1 MGKKKSKKKSKKGG
15 GNSGRRGTGAPHNKK
30 SSSPAAEDDIDKKC
44 EMRIAEINALEKKMA
59 GKQLRFAIGDRVEC
73 QMHVQ
78 SDEDIMEN
86 FDFDSLSFPEM
97 LVQLAMGEGPFAMK
111 YKTGTVVDLW
121 DRSHR
126 NKDEV
131 YPYQVRLDEDNRLV
145 CPKEDQD
152 SCIRKSNAPLR
163 VSNPRDTLLFKQP
176 PPREDCPICF
186 LQLPLQSTQQTKYFS
201 CCGKVICVG
210 CTFAAQVGG
219 DDKCPFC
226 RATMRISNTE
236 FTRRAEEGIKRG
248 DLEAM
253 VHVSLELCK
262 NGNKEEKKRGNELM
276 RKAAELGNCSAN
288 YRLGCAYTLG
298 DGTFGVVEQDSDK
311 AMFHYEEAAIAGH
324 GGARFNIGVK
334 YCNDS
339 STRGLGAKHL
349 MIGAKSGYQDCMDK
363 IKKGFVDGWVT
374 KTEYEETLRANE
386 ESLSELKSM
395 QRDNATVFYPVYN
408 VPKTLRML

>member
-1 MGKKKSKKKSKKGG
+1 
-15 GNSGRRGTGAPHNKK
+15 
-30 SSSPAAEDDIDKKC
+30 
-44 EMRIAEINALEKKMA
+44 
-59 GKQLRFAIGDRVEC
+59 
-73 QMHVQ
+73 MHVQ
-78 SDEDIMEN
+78 SDGDIMEN
-86 FDFDSLSFPEM
+86 FDFDSLSIPEM

-126 NKDEV
+126 NKNEV
-131 YPYQVRLDEDNRLV
+131 YPYQVRLDEDNQLV
-145 CPKEDQD
+145 CPKEDED
-152 SCIRKSNAPLR
+152 SCIRKTNAPLP

-186 LQLPLQSTQQTKYFS
+186 LPLPLQLTQQTKYFS

-210 CTFAAQVGG
+210 CIVAAQVAGAN
-219 DDKCPFC
+219 DNMCPFC
-226 RATMRISNTE
+226 RATTKISNAE
-236 FTRRAEEGIKRG
+236 FTRRTEEGIKRG
-248 DLEAM
+248 DPEAM
-253 VHVSLELCK
+253 VIASLELCK

-276 RKAAELGNCSAN
+276 HKAANDLGLCSAN

-298 DGTFGVVEQDSDK
+298 DGTFGVVEQDADK

-339 STRGLGAKHL
+339 ERRGLGAKHL
-349 MIGAKSGYQDCMDK
+349 MIGAKSGYQDCMDM

-374 KTEYEETLRANE
+374 KTEFEETLRANQ
-386 ESLSELKSM
+386 ESLAELKSV
-395 QRDNATVFYPVYN
+395 QRDKASVFYPIN
-408 VPKTLRML
+408 TVPKTLRML